1 MNTYGFKSFGKHLL
15 VNLRIAES
23 NIVLT
28 DIEQQH
34 GHTLCIERYTTP
46 KGRNMV
52 RIYGAVP
59 HGPSCNITYLWDKAK
74 ALAAYDK
81 AAKELGYVEDVYT
94 RWTIQD
100 FEI

>member
-74 ALAAYDK
+74 AQAAYNN
-81 AAKELGYVEDVYT
+81 AADTLQFVEGVHN
-94 RWTIQD
+94 RWAFDI
-100 FEI
+100 